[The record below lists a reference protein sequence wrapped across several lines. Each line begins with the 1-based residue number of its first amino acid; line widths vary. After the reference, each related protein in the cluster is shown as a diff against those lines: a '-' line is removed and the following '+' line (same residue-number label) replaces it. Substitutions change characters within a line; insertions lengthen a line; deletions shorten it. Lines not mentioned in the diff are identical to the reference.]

1 MMENVEPE
9 MEIREAIDRRAV
21 LLGGIA
27 LALLLVAALAPP
39 HVLGDRVATAL
50 SGLGAADPRW
60 LWLGGACFFGVLA
73 ASGCAWRCA
82 LRPCGGEG
90 MGVGDATARY
100 GAGSLV
106 NALAPAGA
114 GGAVRIALFFRT
126 PPGPRGVL

>member
-82 LRPCGGEG
+82 LRPCGGEEI
-90 MGVGDATARY
+90 GVGDATSRY

-106 NALAPAGA
+106 NALAPAG
-114 GGAVRIALFFRT
+114 GGGGGRVGPFS
-126 PPGPRGVL
+126 PPPSGG